1 MPTLRLEVVT
11 PQRKTYSEDVDMV
24 TIPGMDGEY
33 GVLPMHVPLITA
45 LKAGELRIQK
55 GGQEMSLA
63 TGGGFAEV
71 MPDRVTILT
80 DAAINSSDIDE
91 SAAQAAIDRAKA
103 ALEDKN
109 LGSEEQAAAEA
120 AIANSMAQLHVK
132 RRRHGSGVPDTS
144 H

>member
-1 MPTLRLEVVT
+1 MPTLKLEVVT
-11 PQRKTYSEDVDMV
+11 PERKTYSEDVDMV

-33 GVLPMHVPLITA
+33 GVLPLHVPLITA

-55 GGQEMSLA
+55 SGQETSLA

-80 DAAINSSDIDE
+80 DAAINASDIDE
-91 SAAQAAIDRAKA
+91 SAVQAAIDRAKV
-103 ALEDKN
+103 ALEDKD

-120 AIANSMAQLHVK
+120 AIANSLAQLHVK
-132 RRRHGSGVPDTS
+132 RRRHGAGVPDTM

>member
-45 LKAGELRIQK
+45 LQAGELRIQK
-55 GGQEMSLA
+55 GGQETSLA

-80 DAAINSSDIDE
+80 DAAINASDIDE
-91 SAAQAAIDRAKA
+91 FAAQAAIDRAKA
-103 ALEDKN
+103 ALEDKD

-132 RRRHGSGVPDTS
+132 RRRHGSGVPDTL